1 MATELYDLTVPVFT
15 RALKALSGLLDK
27 AVAHAGEAGAQA
39 LLSNRLI
46 DDMHP
51 LAKQVQIACDSAK
64 LCVARLSGAEAPV
77 NEDTETTIAELN
89 ARIAATLAFIAS
101 VPRGEIDGQ
110 EGREVVLKF
119 PGGELPFRGLA
130 YVTGFALPNFFF
142 HVSMAYALLRQAGV
156 PLGKRDYMGAAL
168 TGG

>member
-15 RALKALSGLLDK
+15 RSLKALSGLLDK
-27 AVAHAGEAGAQA
+27 AVAHAGEAGAEA
-39 LLSNRLI
+39 LLANRLI

-77 NEDTETTIAELN
+77 NEDVETTIAELK
-89 ARIAATLAFIAS
+89 ARIASTLDFLAS
-101 VPRGEIDGQ
+101 VPRTAIDGQ
-110 EGREVVLKF
+110 EDREVVLKF
-119 PGGELPFRGLA
+119 PGGEWPFKGQA

-142 HVSMAYALLRQAGV
+142 HVTTAYGLLRQAGV
-156 PLGKRDYMGAAL
+156 PLGKRDFMGVPQ
-168 TGG
+168 

>member
-27 AVAHAGEAGAQA
+27 ATAHVGEDGAEA
-39 LLSNRLI
+39 LLANRLI
-46 DDMHP
+46 EDMHP

-77 NEDTETTIAELN
+77 HEDVETTIPELK
-89 ARIAATLAFIAS
+89 ARIASTLDFLAS
-101 VPRGEIDGQ
+101 VPRTEIDGQ
-110 EGREVVLKF
+110 ENREVGLKF
-119 PGGELPFRGLA
+119 PGGEWPFRGQA

-142 HVSMAYALLRQAGV
+142 HLTTAYGLLRQAGV
-156 PLGKRDYMGAAL
+156 PLGKRDFMGAPQ
-168 TGG
+168 

>member
-15 RALKALSGLLDK
+15 RSLKALSGLLDK
-27 AVAHAGEAGAQA
+27 AVAHAGEAGAEA

-51 LAKQVQIACDSAK
+51 LSKQVQIACDSAK

-77 NEDTETTIAELN
+77 NEDVETTIAELK
-89 ARIAATLAFIAS
+89 ARIASTLDFLAS
-101 VPRGEIDGQ
+101 VPRTAIDGQ
-110 EGREVVLKF
+110 EDREVVLKF
-119 PGGELPFRGLA
+119 PGGEWPFRGQA

-142 HVSMAYALLRQAGV
+142 HVTTAYGLLRQAGV
-156 PLGKRDYMGAAL
+156 PLGKRDFMGVPQ
-168 TGG
+168 

>member
-27 AVAHAGEAGAQA
+27 AVAHAGEAGAEA

-46 DDMHP
+46 EDMHP
-51 LAKQVQIACDSAK
+51 LSKQVQIACDSAK

-77 NEDTETTIAELN
+77 NEDVETTIAELK
-89 ARIAATLAFIAS
+89 ARIALTLDFLAS
-101 VPRGEIDGQ
+101 VPREAIDGQ
-110 EGREVVLKF
+110 EDREVVLKF
-119 PGGELPFRGLA
+119 PGGEWPFRGLA

-142 HVSMAYALLRQAGV
+142 HLTTAYGLLRQAGV
-156 PLGKRDYMGAAL
+156 PLGKRDFMGAPQ
-168 TGG
+168 